1 MILDI
6 RLFLDY
12 FFVDLLT
19 MASSRRHPLRCIC
32 KPPSLL
38 TTNRFFMI
46 TLTNFPHILNQTEL
60 YHRSALESSS
70 MMNDLND
77 DNTREAILYN
87 TLKHQLEQ
95 ALRSYLEQTSELYP
109 ISLVFDMRDLS
120 LSR

>member
-1 MILDI
+1 MIR
-6 RLFLDY
+6 RLSLCCRLI
-12 FFVDLLT
+12 DLII
-19 MASSRRHPLRCIC
+19 MASSRRFPSHCIC
-32 KPPSLL
+32 PPPSLL

-46 TLTNFPHILNQTEL
+46 TLTNFPHILDQTES
-60 YHRSALESSS
+60 YHRSTIESLSII
-70 MMNDLND
+70 DDPND

-109 ISLVFDMRDLS
+109 ISLVIDMRDLS